1 MELSIAE
8 FKASKPCDTLICFEC
23 KSAKAHMAS
32 VTAPRGSPS
41 TAYQGVQDK
50 IYGDLRDAHGICV
63 ISKFFSKEKLYFSDV
78 GKVVHNKFFM
88 NHCLTRRGKIGR
100 ERLQKA

>member
-1 MELSIAE
+1 MELSIDE
-8 FKASKPCDTLICFEC
+8 FKASKPCETLICFEC

-50 IYGDLRDAHGICV
+50 IYGD
-63 ISKFFSKEKLYFSDV
+63 STK
-78 GKVVHNKFFM
+78 M
-88 NHCLTRRGKIGR
+88 LT
-100 ERLQKA
+100 EYV